1 LKIRDASHL
10 WGKDAIETQEL
21 LKAELGNVRTGAI
34 GYAGEKLSKI
44 SGVDFEERQA
54 GRAGGGAVMG
64 SKMLKAIA
72 VRGTKNIP
80 YANVEALR
88 ETIKKW
94 NQKIV
99 GSPVQELDMKYG
111 SGEFYEWVNKIMGV
125 FPVKNWQQSYFEDSF
140 NAHPDGKSPLDP
152 YYWAPLYTEKHHP
165 CPNCNKP
172 CGRHI
177 VFKEGKYAPLR
188 G

>member
-1 LKIRDASHL
+1 
-10 WGKDAIETQEL
+10 
-21 LKAELGNVRTGAI
+21 
-34 GYAGEKLSKI
+34 
-44 SGVDFEERQA
+44 
-54 GRAGGGAVMG
+54 MG

-111 SGEFYEWVNKIMGV
+111 SGEFYEWVNK
-125 FPVKNWQQSYFEDSF
+125 
-140 NAHPDGKSPLDP
+140 
-152 YYWAPLYTEKHHP
+152 
-165 CPNCNKP
+165 
-172 CGRHI
+172 
-177 VFKEGKYAPLR
+177 
-188 G
+188 

>member
-1 LKIRDASHL
+1 MLAR
-10 WGKDAIETQEL
+10 
-21 LKAELGNVRTGAI
+21 
-34 GYAGEKLSKI
+34 KLSKI

-94 NQKIV
+94 NQK
-99 GSPVQELDMKYG
+99 
-111 SGEFYEWVNKIMGV
+111 
-125 FPVKNWQQSYFEDSF
+125 
-140 NAHPDGKSPLDP
+140 
-152 YYWAPLYTEKHHP
+152 
-165 CPNCNKP
+165 
-172 CGRHI
+172 
-177 VFKEGKYAPLR
+177 
-188 G
+188 